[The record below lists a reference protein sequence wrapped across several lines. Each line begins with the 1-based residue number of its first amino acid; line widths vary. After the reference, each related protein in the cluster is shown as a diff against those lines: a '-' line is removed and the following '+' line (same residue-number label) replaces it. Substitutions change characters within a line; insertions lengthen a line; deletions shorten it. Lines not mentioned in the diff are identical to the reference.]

1 MNWLVK
7 ILEKNREHFED
18 GKPLAIWKPLYE
30 AIENFLFATARPTSL
45 APHLRDPIDLKR
57 YMMVVVIALLP
68 ATLAGWYFNG
78 LRVLALIVLSY
89 VVGGIIEVAFAM
101 FRKEEVAE
109 GFLVTG
115 LIFPLTL
122 PPNIPFWIAAVGC
135 AFGIIFAKELFGG
148 TGRNLFNPALAGR
161 AFLAIGYAK
170 PMADAAAYTV
180 PVAAFPG
187 NLFRWIDG
195 STTDALASATPMMS
209 AKSGT
214 FEPLST
220 MLFGFHPGS
229 IGETMSI
236 AIIVGGVFLLLTR
249 VASWRTVFGVLL
261 GVGIFQAILH
271 AAGVMLPGTSVVVGP
286 AEWHLLAGG
295 LLFGAFFMA
304 TDPVSSPVTNGGKW
318 IYGLLI
324 GIVTVLIRNFSGY
337 VEGVMFGVLFGNLV
351 APFIDDITLTLKMRR
366 LGREA

>member
-1 MNWLVK
+1 MKWLLHF
-7 ILEKNREHFED
+7 LEKNREKVEE

-30 AIENFLFATARPTSL
+30 AIENFIFATARPTTV
-45 APHLRDPIDLKR
+45 APHVRDPIDLKR

-89 VVGGIIEVAFAM
+89 VVGGIIEVLFAM
-101 FRKEEVAE
+101 VRKEEIAE

-122 PPNIPFWIAAVGC
+122 PPNIPFWIAAVGV
-135 AFGIIFAKELFGG
+135 AFGTIFAKELFGG

-170 PMADAAAYTV
+170 PMADAANFTV

-195 STTDALASATPMMS
+195 STTDALASATPMMG
-209 AKSGT
+209 AKSGN
-214 FEPLST
+214 FEPISNL
-220 MLFGFHPGS
+220 LFGLHPGS

-236 AIIVGGVFLLLTR
+236 LIIAGGIFLLLTK
-249 VASWRTVFGVLL
+249 VAAWRTVFGILAS
-261 GVGIFQAILH
+261 VGIFQAILH
-271 AAGVMLPGTSVVVGP
+271 ATGVSAGT

-318 IYGLLI
+318 IYGILI
-324 GIVTVLIRNFSGY
+324 GLVTVLIRDFSGY
-337 VEGVMFGVLFGNLV
+337 VEGVMFAVLFGNLV
-351 APFIDDITLTLKMRR
+351 APFIDDIALSMKMRR

>member
-1 MNWLVK
+1 MKWLLHL
-7 ILEKNREHFED
+7 LEKNKVHFEA
-18 GKPLAIWKPLYE
+18 GKPLAGWKPLYE
-30 AIENFLFATARPTSL
+30 AFENFMFATATPTRV

-78 LRVLALIVLSY
+78 LRVLALIALSY
-89 VVGGIIEVAFAM
+89 VVGAIIEVAFAIV
-101 FRKEEVAE
+101 RKEEINE

-122 PPNIPFWIAAVGC
+122 PPDIPFWIAAVGM
-135 AFGIIFAKELFGG
+135 AFGIIFGKELFGG

-170 PMADAAAYTV
+170 PMASGFFKAPDT
-180 PVAAFPG
+180 FPG

-195 STTDALASATPMMS
+195 STTDAVAGATPMMNVKGG
-209 AKSGT
+209 AL
-214 FEPLST
+214 EPIQNL
-220 MLFGFHPGS
+220 LFGLHPGS
-229 IGETMSI
+229 IGETCSVLI
-236 AIIVGGVFLLLTR
+236 VVGGIFLLLTK
-249 VASWRTVFGVLL
+249 VASWRTVL
-261 GVGIFQAILH
+261 GALASVAVFQAILH
-271 AAGVMLPGTSVVVGP
+271 AVVPGAAPAP

-295 LLFGAFFMA
+295 LLFGVFFMA
-304 TDPVSSPVTNGGKW
+304 TDPVSSPITNGGK
-318 IYGLLI
+318 IVYGVLI

-351 APFIDDITLTLKMRR
+351 APFIDDIALALRSRR
-366 LGREA
+366 LSREA